1 MLVAWTTLTG
11 RGRFFLVLGV
21 AVTVTSSA
29 WGQPD
34 LAWLGVLLVVLP
46 LAAVIQVHRTRLSLG
61 SERRIEPSRAPVGD
75 RLTGTLALTKAGSL
89 PVGLL
94 QFEEAVPAQLGR
106 RPRFSVH
113 QFTGRWQ
120 RRITYP
126 LMGLSR
132 GRFRVGPLVVH
143 AADPFG
149 LARLDSTL
157 AGSDE
162 VMITPHVVPLSQ
174 LTNAGGSG
182 SAGDTAPQHVGR
194 LGQDDVLVR
203 EYRQGDDVRRVHWR
217 STARWGQ
224 VMVRREEQ
232 AWEPSATV
240 LLDNRVAHHEGAGRE
255 GSFEWAVSAAA
266 SVCSH
271 LTGAGYR
278 VALIDASGGVVS
290 GGSEDPVTSREAM
303 LIALTDAAL
312 HRTDSLSAAV
322 NASVATREGEI
333 MIAVLGRLTIDD
345 VVSLERIRRAR
356 AQGFA
361 LALHPESFVG
371 AGLAA
376 GAEQVQA
383 IRQLREQGWRVV
395 EVRAGMTVGGAWERL
410 GQEALV

>member
-1 MLVAWTTLTG
+1 MLVAWSTLTG
-11 RGRFFLVLGV
+11 RGRLFLIGGV
-21 AVTVTSSA
+21 AVTVIA
-29 WGQPD
+29 IMWGQRD

-46 LAAVIQVHRTRLSLG
+46 LAAAIEVHRTRLSLA
-61 SERRIEPSRAPVGD
+61 SERRVEPSRAPVGG
-75 RLTGTLALTKAGSL
+75 RLTGSLALTKAGSL
-89 PVGLL
+89 PIGLL
-94 QFEEAVPAQLGR
+94 QFEESVPAQLGR

-113 QFTGRWQ
+113 QFTGRWR

-126 LMGLSR
+126 MIGLAR

-157 AGSDE
+157 SGSDE

-174 LTNAGGSG
+174 LTNAGGAG
-182 SAGDTAPQHVGR
+182 TAGDTAPQHVGR

-203 EYRQGDDVRRVHWR
+203 EYREGDDVRRVHWR

-224 VMVRREEQ
+224 IMVRREEQ

-240 LLDNRVAHHEGAGRE
+240 LLDNRVAHHDGAGRDS
-255 GSFEWAVSAAA
+255 SFEWVVSAAA

-271 LTGAGYR
+271 LTGSGYR
-278 VALIDASGGVVS
+278 VALIEASGSVVA
-290 GGSEDPVTSREAM
+290 GGSEDPLTAREAM

-312 HRTDSLSAAV
+312 TRTDSLTAAA
-322 NASVATREGEI
+322 NAAIATREGEI
-333 MIAVLGRLTIDD
+333 MVAVLGRLSGDD

-361 LALHPESFVG
+361 LVLHPETFAGPGRAVG
-371 AGLAA
+371 TDQDG
-376 GAEQVQA
+376 A

-395 EVRAGMTVGGAWERL
+395 EVRAGTSVGEAWERL
-410 GQEALV
+410 AQEALV

>member
-1 MLVAWTTLTG
+1 MLVAWGTLTG
-11 RGRFFLVLGV
+11 RGRLFLIAGV
-21 AVTVTSSA
+21 AVTVTASA
-29 WGQPD
+29 WGQRD

-46 LAAVIQVHRTRLSLG
+46 LAAVIQVHRTQLSLA
-61 SERRIEPSRAPVGD
+61 SERRVEPSRAPVGD
-75 RLTGTLALTKAGSL
+75 RLTGSLALTKSGSL
-89 PVGLL
+89 PIGLL
-94 QFEEAVPAQLGR
+94 QFEESVPPQLGR

-126 LMGLSR
+126 MMGLAR

-149 LARLDSTL
+149 LARLDTTL
-157 AGSDE
+157 TGGDE
-162 VMITPHVVPLSQ
+162 VMITPHVVPLPQ

-182 SAGDTAPQHVGR
+182 TTGDAAPQHIGR
-194 LGQDDVLVR
+194 LGQDDVLIR

-224 VMVRREEQ
+224 IMVRREEQ

-271 LTGAGYR
+271 LAGSGYR
-278 VALIDASGGVVS
+278 IALIDAAGSVVAGGT
-290 GGSEDPVTSREAM
+290 EDPLTTREAM
-303 LIALTDAAL
+303 LIALTDVAL
-312 HRTDSLSAAV
+312 HRADTLTAAV
-322 NASVATREGEI
+322 NAAIATREGEI
-333 MIAVLGRLTIDD
+333 MVAVLGRLTSDD
-345 VVSLERIRRAR
+345 IVSLERIRRAR

-361 LALHPESFVG
+361 IVLHPETFAG
-371 AGLAA
+371 AGR
-376 GAEQVQA
+376 GVGGDQGEA

-395 EVRAGMTVGGAWERL
+395 EVVAGTTVGEAWERL
-410 GQEALV
+410 GREALV